1 MTKRKTIAQF
11 NDCTR
16 HDAKLLIE
24 AYGEWVHANM
34 DDGWDAYFFTFEFNQ
49 LPWPPSERIK
59 LIHGYL
65 HRWYGRLATRTVRYP
80 RSPKWMPFLPKT
92 ILIPDYAVRK
102 HSKKRL
108 MQVTVNDGLHYH
120 GLVLATRLGTRLQEP
135 LDIHFKNNGAT
146 YFTKELHHLNVKP
159 ITYSPEFITDY
170 GLKALKGR
178 CSPDDILIFPKT
190 VSDLPSK
197 GPVLAAGKRPTY
209 DFQRV

>member
-65 HRWYGRLATRTVRYP
+65 RRWYGRLATRTVRYP